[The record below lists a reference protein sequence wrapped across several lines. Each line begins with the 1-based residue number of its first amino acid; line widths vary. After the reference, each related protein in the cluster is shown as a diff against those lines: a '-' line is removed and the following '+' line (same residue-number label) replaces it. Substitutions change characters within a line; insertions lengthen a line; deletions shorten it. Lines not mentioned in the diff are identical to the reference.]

1 MPGLA
6 NRVIR
11 PISSSK
17 LFVIFVALTLL
28 VSLSPVYPAPNAQ
41 AEPYIVNECD
51 LMDDDWLFCDTFETN
66 KLTEYYGFSQR
77 WGRLL
82 HRTEGLYNSR
92 ALASYFGYYEGD
104 KLEGQPYPI
113 HGTKLKLA
121 VGKTPDNAVYKPA
134 GDPAIAERDL
144 YWRFFLRNKTQEI
157 GDSVI
162 QYGPLARVYGYGA
175 GDTPIMQIEIDH
187 PNADGTL
194 VSKLSTGQFDTSG
207 QPTGT
212 AVEAELTGTTPIM
225 RADQAGAWRMIEIH
239 AKLND
244 PGQTNG
250 VYELWIDGEL
260 ESSQEGIDWVG
271 SYTDYGINA
280 IEIYNNN
287 NDPAGPIGSDNEFRV
302 FDNLIVSRERI
313 GDPQLDVQ
321 TNANLSNIGKSVGK
335 LTPHF
340 QPNVTSYT
348 LTVPHGV
355 TSAQLTPEAAVAE
368 ASVSVEGTVLAP
380 GASVTL
386 TDEVTIDVAA
396 ADGITSKSYTVT
408 LAQADPILVNECQQ
422 QQTDWLFCDDFE
434 QDRSSQYFERTSQE
448 QFYRTG
454 SVGLGSSSGMKAEYR
469 QADGDQHD
477 TGAIKVAIGRTPH
490 AYLNSVAAQNEDLR
504 EVYYRFYVKH
514 EQDWTGGGGDK
525 LARVTSLQNGNWAQ
539 AMTAVVW
546 SGNNLSKNYLV
557 SEAVRGIDE
566 EGNLKSTG
574 WNDFA
579 NNSYVGAR
587 QSTTPMY
594 DENHAGSW
602 YAVEARVKL
611 NDPGQS
617 NGIFE
622 VWIDDKLEMS
632 NTNLDWIGTYEIG
645 PGAGYGLNWVSLEN
659 YWNAGTPQDQERYFD
674 NFVISRSKIGLAT
687 QEALPAE
694 ATGTLAIDSLDKQP
708 GDSFELTIGASGVG
722 SLHAA
727 DVIVNYD
734 PDKVTFATVTNGA
747 AVRLADSA
755 IESLVPN
762 SAIVSSVKENEGQI
776 RLIVAKTG
784 APLDISEQTALIRLN
799 GQIKPSAAA
808 GDTSISLTNFTTA
821 SNGIS
826 QTLNAA
832 NASVTA
838 SIVVIDSTALGD
850 RIVEAEQMHS
860 AAAVGTLPGQY
871 PASAKT
877 ALNNAIE
884 SADQVYT
891 NSAATQNEI
900 DQALTALN
908 AAIAAFEASVIVA
921 LPANFAELEAS
932 ITAAEAR
939 LSATFAGTKLGQ
951 YPSGAR
957 TALTN
962 AVGAAE
968 AVLGNTAAT
977 QAQVD
982 QAADTLDQAVMDYN
996 ATIITLV
1003 PGATGVSIADLS
1015 IVANYFGVT
1024 DEDAEWADIA
1034 VADILNQGEITI
1046 EAIAAIAQMILNDW
1060 AGITTVPQEPGE
1072 TSGVL
1077 VDYNFAAGDE
1087 WVDKDGWDWKN
1098 SAREV
1103 EQAPGVSERGAR
1115 YHYAGGDD
1123 PFGDGTL
1130 GAEQYFSMPEL
1141 SEFWF
1146 KRRIWIPENYTQRDT
1161 VIVRLADSANWEIG
1175 DYVLGSNAQVH
1186 GIIQYKKGDYIA
1198 LKDATFALYNQ
1209 HWNTTLTNLT
1219 KDLTTTGSERR
1230 KQNRGRKFQVFY
1242 SDGYSS
1248 NGQSPTIIFGL
1259 TPNNYP
1265 GDVNGNGSNIN
1276 FSVAVDGVGSGQKPN
1291 TLTPEVPFLSG
1302 EDVGIWIDVVFYIK
1316 MASSPTDYDGTV
1328 VVWLRK
1334 EGETEYTKKA
1344 DQRTLNMGARPG
1356 GGGFRN
1362 GYIWGWTNSGY
1373 EEPTTFYE
1381 SRVILSEE
1389 PIDGLTP

>member
-1 MPGLA
+1 MAVHERKTSRYLSA
-6 NRVIR
+6 
-11 PISSSK
+11 SK
-17 LFVIFVALTLL
+17 LLAVCIAFTLL
-28 VSLSPVYPAPNAQ
+28 FGLIPPYSSVQ
-41 AEPYIVNECD
+41 AEPYIVNECHH
-51 LMDDDWLFCDTFETN
+51 MDDDWLFCDTFETN
-66 KLTEYYGFSQR
+66 KLSEYYGFYAR
-77 WGRLL
+77 WGRFL

-212 AVEAELTGTTPIM
+212 AMEAELTGTTPIM

-260 ESSQEGIDWVG
+260 ESSQEDIDWVG

-287 NDPAGPIGSDNEFRV
+287 NDPDGPVGSDNEFRV

-321 TNANLSNIGKSVGK
+321 TNANLNNIGKSVGK

-386 TDEVTIDVAA
+386 TDEVTIDVTA
-396 ADGITSKSYTVT
+396 ADGATTKSYTVT
-408 LAQADPILVNECQQ
+408 LVQADPILVNECQQ
-422 QQTDWLFCDDFE
+422 LQADWLFCDDFE

-504 EVYYRFYVKH
+504 EIYYRFYVKH

-557 SEAVRGIDE
+557 SEAVSGIDE

-687 QEALPAE
+687 QEAVPAE
-694 ATGTLAIDSLDKQP
+694 ATGTLSIDSLDKQP
-708 GDSFELTIGASGVG
+708 GDTFELTVGASGVG
-722 SLHAA
+722 SLNAA

-755 IESLVPN
+755 LESLVPD
-762 SAIVSSVKENEGQI
+762 SAIASFVKENEGQI

-784 APLDISEQTALIRLN
+784 APLAISEQTTLIRLN

-838 SIVVIDSTALGD
+838 SIIVIDSTALGD
-850 RIVEAEQMHS
+850 RIVEAEQIHS

-1024 DEDAEWADIA
+1024 SQDPQWSDIAAADIK
-1034 VADILNQGEITI
+1034 NQGEITI

-1060 AGITTVPQEPGE
+1060 AGIPNLPSQPNESE
-1072 TSGVL
+1072 TSGVI
-1077 VDYNFAAGDE
+1077 VDYNFAAGDN
-1087 WVDKDGWDWKN
+1087 WVDKDGWDWKDGI
-1098 SAREV
+1098 RDV
-1103 EQAPGVSERGAR
+1103 ELVSGVSERGAK
-1115 YHYAGGDD
+1115 YHYAGGNN

-1141 SEFWF
+1141 SEFWL
-1146 KRRIWIPENYTQRDT
+1146 KRRIWIPENYFHRKTM
-1161 VIVRLADSANWEIG
+1161 RLTLSDATGWEVGDLVQGANA
-1175 DYVLGSNAQVH
+1175 NAQ
-1186 GIIQYKKGDYIA
+1186 GIIQYMDGNRIA
-1198 LKDATFALYNQ
+1198 LQDTTYPEYNNM
-1209 HWNTTLTNLT
+1209 WNTTVTNVTKGLTAV
-1219 KDLTTTGSERR
+1219 GS
-1230 KQNRGRKFQVFY
+1230 GRSQQSTNNKFQVFY
-1242 SDGYSS
+1242 SDGYSF
-1248 NGQSPTIIFGL
+1248 NGQSPTAVFQL
-1259 TPNNYP
+1259 WPNDYP
-1265 GDVNGNGSNIN
+1265 GNIGGNGSNLQLQ
-1276 FSVAVDGVGSGQKPN
+1276 VAVDGAGSGQKPN
-1291 TLTPEVPFLSG
+1291 TNMGTVPFLDG
-1302 EDVGIWIDVVFYIK
+1302 DDVGMWIDVVFYMK
-1316 MASSPTDYDGTV
+1316 MSSSPTVYDGTAI
-1328 VVWLRK
+1328 VWLRK
-1334 EGETEYTKKA
+1334 EGETGYTKKL
-1344 DQRTLNMGARPG
+1344 DQRALNMGARPG
-1356 GGGFRN
+1356 AGSFRN
-1362 GYIWGWTNSGY
+1362 GYMWGWANSGY

-1389 PIDGLTP
+1389 SIDGLVP